1 MKKYFLLSMLAM
13 VFGASTIMAQA
24 TQKKANALTKVAILK
39 LQTEVGFDNNKASKI
54 YEAFET
60 YYKAKAPITV
70 GMPQSEI
77 IEKDNFGGFDAI
89 SEKRDEAL
97 KVVLSAVQFT
107 KWTQIKKAFTQAI
120 VEVN

>member
-1 MKKYFLLSMLAM
+1 MLAI
-13 VFGASTIMAQA
+13 VFGASTIMAQS
-24 TQKKANALTKVAILK
+24 TPKKINELTKVAILK
-39 LQTEVGFDNNKASKI
+39 LQTEVGFDNSKGGKI

-77 IEKDNFGGFDAI
+77 IEKDNLGGFDAI

-97 KVVLSAVQFT
+97 KAVLSPVQFT
-107 KWTQIKKAFTQAI
+107 KWTQIKKTFTQTI